1 MKADLDDGFARI
13 SITLLYALPLFRL
26 SGCEEAV
33 IKLVMASAWGH
44 ATRSPGYTCDLSPV
58 EMIDY
63 LDGVFSRPRIY
74 HAIQK
79 LREVTI
85 LDSDPDSL
93 TINPAFVK
101 ALSPELVERLRVMLD
116 RHNSRKRYSRPV
128 LKPFRSE
135 GEITSL
141 ENKTGSL
148 ENKTRLYKDARA
160 GRERERL
167 KSSSYLTGNNLENTV
182 PNSQTADDEFKAQ
195 SQRLR
200 QELVRL
206 AAQRARKA
214 ESELAASIDGITGKT
229 PQDLALGMARLID
242 RMRADERWG
251 PINLRGLLVT
261 ASDPSNGNWG
271 NATVES
277 VLSSL
282 RPVAPAPPPVDQDA
296 LYAAARAAER
306 EQRMRQT

>member
-1 MKADLDDGFARI
+1 MAERARLEDGFQRV
-13 SITLLYALPLFRL
+13 SNTLELAYALFDLTGAAEKVL
-26 SGCEEAV
+26 HL
-33 IKLVMASAWGH
+33 IKTSAWGH
-44 ATRSPGYTCDLSPV
+44 ATRDPGYTCRFSVQQIVAYLSAHV
-58 EMIDY
+58 
-63 LDGVFSRPRIY
+63 SQASIY
-74 HAIQK
+74 RAIQE
-79 LREVTI
+79 LRDKTI
-85 LDSDPDSL
+85 LEADPDSL
-93 TINPAFVK
+93 TLNPRCVQ
-101 ALSPELVERLRVMLD
+101 ALSPQDLVTLGLMMND
-116 RHNSRKRYSRPV
+116 HNDMKSYSRPKLV
-128 LKPFRSE
+128 PINPILTDKKN
-135 GEITSL
+135 ILTDK
-141 ENKTGSL
+141 N
-148 ENKTRLYKDARA
+148 RLYKDARA

-182 PNSQTADDEFKAQ
+182 PNSQTADDDEFKAQ

-229 PQDLALGMARLID
+229 PHDLALGMARLID

-282 RPVAPAPPPVDQDA
+282 RPVAQAPQPVDQDA